1 MKHSKL
7 KIQFNKKKKCCNNL
21 RFKIEKCH
29 CKMKMNRH
37 EREMKEVTEIESG
50 EKVEIKIRIKK
61 KNNDINDGSFIDN
74 EKNRS

>member
-1 MKHSKL
+1 
-7 KIQFNKKKKCCNNL
+7 
-21 RFKIEKCH
+21 
-29 CKMKMNRH
+29 MKMNRQ